1 MHLMDIKTLQLLCA
15 SMDDPNAFLA
25 SILNAVG
32 LNPDKYD
39 DGGPQ
44 FQCEEPV
51 SKAIEI
57 AQQRQIQN
65 WFHEPNRKEYVERL
79 ESEFLLLLIR
89 VLNARFEH
97 TSEMTSDQDLRD
109 QLLHHL
115 ALDFFPWSKISQHF
129 YKNRDELNKI
139 EEILP
144 QITITREIGG
154 VKCYAIKPELLSEWD
169 RFYVRYESREQSE
182 AFKFVEELL
191 RSNEQAKVS
200 IYQKQGCPVWT
211 KNPFEY

>member
-1 MHLMDIKTLQLLCA
+1 
-15 SMDDPNAFLA
+15 MDDPNAFLA
-25 SILNAVG
+25 TVLNAVG

-57 AQQRQIQN
+57 AQQRQIHN
-65 WFHEPNRKEYVERL
+65 WFHEPARKEYAEKL
-79 ESEFLLLLIR
+79 ESEFLLLIIR
-89 VLNARFEH
+89 VLNARFEQV
-97 TSEMTSDQDLRD
+97 SEMTSDQDLRD

-115 ALDFFPWSKISQHF
+115 ALDFLPWSKISQHF

-144 QITITREIGG
+144 QITVSREIGG
-154 VKCYAIKPELLSEWD
+154 LKCYSIKPELLSEWD
-169 RFYVRYESREQSE
+169 RFYVRYENPEQSK
-182 AFKFVEELL
+182 AFEFVEGLIKN
-191 RSNEQAKVS
+191 NEQAKVS
-200 IYQKQGCPVWT
+200 T
-211 KNPFEY
+211 S

>member
-1 MHLMDIKTLQLLCA
+1 
-15 SMDDPNAFLA
+15 
-25 SILNAVG
+25 
-32 LNPDKYD
+32 
-39 DGGPQ
+39 
-44 FQCEEPV
+44 
-51 SKAIEI
+51 
-57 AQQRQIQN
+57 
-65 WFHEPNRKEYVERL
+65 
-79 ESEFLLLLIR
+79 
-89 VLNARFEH
+89 
-97 TSEMTSDQDLRD
+97 MTSDQDLRD

-144 QITITREIGG
+144 QITVTREIGG

-191 RSNEQAKVS
+191 RSNEQAKVKLKS
-200 IYQKQGCPVWT
+200 ENFIIY
-211 KNPFEY
+211 FRF